1 MRKKLGALACRGII
15 GLDSITDTF
24 TGKSH
29 LDAILPKTAKIRQ
42 SDCVAY
48 VLKKKR
54 VVPLVVRVLLSG
66 TALLNGAGP
75 AGAFDFFGLWPDD
88 KPPAIN
94 AQSLPYQVTFTCQD
108 CSGTTKQALQ
118 DASNV
123 YKLRQEPPLDG
134 DSLTRRATQDLPRLL
149 DAMWGA
155 GYYNANVHAEIANV
169 PVSLDD
175 KGSERAAKAAETMR
189 NAAVVPLN
197 FVIDPGPL
205 FTLRDVKIYDSR
217 TNAPV
222 APDLLPKRMDNLAR
236 GAPASANEIRSAQAQ
251 IVDYM
256 RGQSHPL
263 AKVVTVRPVVD
274 HPADVMDIALSVDP
288 GPHAGI
294 GEVTVTG
301 TQDLDPGVVKSFIY
315 LTRGEDYSPK
325 RLADTRKSVAQIKAV
340 GSVKVRDGD
349 HLDKDGNLPIFVD
362 VTERKQHAVG
372 ASAQY
377 STIDGPAV
385 ATYWEHRNL
394 FGGGEWLRFDLSGGY
409 TTNGFKT
416 SNFTGKSNEKWND
429 PSNLTGRF
437 AISFLKPALWGTR
450 NDFVANLTLAKEV
463 TDYYDARYGNVTA
476 GIRHRF
482 SETFWG
488 QAAAEYEQGQSNDI
502 LGKLDYRLA
511 GVPVS
516 VNYDTTDNPLDPTRG
531 VKISASTAP
540 YLKAL
545 GSTVNLLQSKAQG
558 STYYAFDDEG
568 RYVLAGR
575 VAVGSLVGPDVAD
588 IPDNRRFFAGG
599 AGSVRGYKY
608 RSLSPL
614 FNDTPIG
621 GRSLF
626 ESSVEARIKI
636 TDTIGIVPFFDAGGA
651 FSSSYPDFKEP
662 VYYAAGLGLRYYT
675 AIGPIRLDVA
685 APLKKAPGS
694 KPVAIYIGIG
704 QSF

>member
-1 MRKKLGALACRGII
+1 MTLRI
-15 GLDSITDTF
+15 
-24 TGKSH
+24 
-29 LDAILPKTAKIRQ
+29 
-42 SDCVAY
+42 
-48 VLKKKR
+48 
-54 VVPLVVRVLLSG
+54 LLSG
-66 TALLNGAGP
+66 SALFSGVGRAD
-75 AGAFDFFGLWPDD
+75 AFDFFGLWPSE

-108 CSGTTKQALQ
+108 CSGTTNQALQ
-118 DASNV
+118 DASNT

-134 DSLTRRATQDLPRLL
+134 DSLIRRATQDLPRLL

-155 GYYNANVHAEIANV
+155 GYYNANVHVEIANV
-169 PVSLDD
+169 AVALDD
-175 KGSERAAKAAETMR
+175 KGSDRAAKVAETMR
-189 NAAVVPLN
+189 NAALVPVTFVV
-197 FVIDPGPL
+197 DPGPL
-205 FTLRDVKIYDSR
+205 FKLGDVKIYDSH

-222 APDLLPKRMDNLAR
+222 APDLLPKRIDNLSR

-251 IVDYM
+251 IIDYM

-263 AKVVTVRPVVD
+263 AKVVTLRPVVN
-274 HPADVMDIALSVDP
+274 HTTQTMDIALVVDP

-301 TQDLDPGVVKSFIY
+301 TKDLDPGVVKSFIY
-315 LTRGEDYSPK
+315 LTRGEDYSPT
-325 RLADTRKSVAQIKAV
+325 RLADTRKSIAQIKAV

-349 HLDKDGNLPIFVD
+349 ALDKDGNLPIFVD

-394 FGGGEWLRFDLSGGY
+394 FGGGETLRFDLGGGY
-409 TTNGFKT
+409 TV
-416 SNFTGKSNEKWND
+416 KSGEKWND
-429 PSNLTGRF
+429 PNNLTGKF
-437 AISFLKPALWGTR
+437 AVTFMKPALWGTR
-450 NDFVANLTLAKEV
+450 NDFVSSLTLAKEV
-463 TDYYDARYGNVTA
+463 TDYYDTHYGDVTA

-482 SETFWG
+482 SDKFWV
-488 QAAAEYEQGQSNDI
+488 QAAGEYEQGQSHDI
-502 LGKLDYRLA
+502 LGKLDYKLV

-516 VNYDTTDNPLDPTRG
+516 ANYDTTDNLLDPTRG
-531 VKISASTAP
+531 VKVSVSTAP
-540 YLKAL
+540 YLQAL
-545 GSTVNLLQSKAQG
+545 GSSINLLQSKAQA
-558 STYYAFDDEG
+558 STYYAFDDEA
-568 RYVLAGR
+568 RYILAGR
-575 VAVGSLVGPDVAD
+575 VAAGSLVGAD
-588 IPDNRRFFAGG
+588 IGQIPDDRRFFAGG

-608 RSLSPL
+608 RSLSPE
-614 FNDTPIG
+614 FADTPIG

-662 VYYAAGLGLRYYT
+662 VYYAVGLGLRYYT
-675 AIGPIRLDVA
+675 SIGPIRLDVA
-685 APLKKAPGS
+685 TPLKSAPGS
-694 KPVAIYIGIG
+694 KPVAVYIGIG